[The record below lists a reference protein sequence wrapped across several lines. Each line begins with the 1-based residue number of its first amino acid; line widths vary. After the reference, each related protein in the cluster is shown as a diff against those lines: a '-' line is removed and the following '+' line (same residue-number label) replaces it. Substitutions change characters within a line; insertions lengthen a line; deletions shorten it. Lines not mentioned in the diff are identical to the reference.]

1 MTMTSR
7 KLKDYA
13 SGRKCRSEWKKT
25 VVWVQKAADGSK
37 PAHCKPWHHCAQ
49 SVKSHK
55 TYESQRSI
63 MKELQYRAK
72 QDNLKKI
79 YSNILVIELLF
90 VTKDYRYHK
99 IGGIFLVFT

>member
-1 MTMTSR
+1 
-7 KLKDYA
+7 
-13 SGRKCRSEWKKT
+13 
-25 VVWVQKAADGSK
+25 
-37 PAHCKPWHHCAQ
+37 
-49 SVKSHK
+49 
-55 TYESQRSI
+55 